1 MHLINIYLE
10 KNHLP
15 AISLKMKSSKLSVLG
30 EFWHSEAL
38 TQIVISEGSEI
49 ACRPESVLRKSCCGV
64 GGVYDAEGYGLFR
77 HISHRSSVVGP
88 TFTDLASWLSE
99 GVRLCMT
106 YSIKNCLGMRRPW
119 RTSASKAVTSVNVW
133 AVILSQSRS
142 LSLSSVVGAQLV
154 GCCDPKI
161 VSRLQLTI
169 ICA

>member
-10 KNHLP
+10 KNNLP
-15 AISLKMKSSKLSVLG
+15 AISLKMKSSKLAVLG

-38 TQIVISEGSEI
+38 THIVISEGSEI
-49 ACRPESVLRKSCCGV
+49 TCWPESVLRKSC

-106 YSIKNCLGMRRPW
+106 YSIKNCLGMRHPW
-119 RTSASKAVTSVNVW
+119 RTSASNTVTSVNVW
-133 AVILSQSRS
+133 AVI
-142 LSLSSVVGAQLV
+142 SVSV
-154 GCCDPKI
+154 
-161 VSRLQLTI
+161 
-169 ICA
+169 